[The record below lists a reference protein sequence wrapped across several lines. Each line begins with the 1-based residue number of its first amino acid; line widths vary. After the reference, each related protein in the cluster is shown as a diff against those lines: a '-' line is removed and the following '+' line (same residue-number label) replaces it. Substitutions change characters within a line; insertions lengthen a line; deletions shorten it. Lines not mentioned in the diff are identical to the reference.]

1 MVQPKHSSVKTA
13 INTLPRD
20 ISLATR
26 NFPFTVIQPPMSPL
40 VFYFFDCKFFLIA
53 NLFPSGICLLEPNP
67 DFLRALLYHWLKSHF
82 SYEVMLSCNF
92 LLLIEGMKSNSVLY
106 RIFLPFVVL
115 LFPTCFWLFWD
126 VMGLRAGC
134 DRLVRE
140 FGGGKLNAAMGRSSF
155 ISNFAPFFFPS
166 RCGCPQWMRS

>member
-1 MVQPKHSSVKTA
+1 MVQPKHSSVKTT
-13 INTLPRD
+13 INILPRD

-106 RIFLPFVVL
+106 RIFCLL
-115 LFPTCFWLFWD
+115 LFSYFP
-126 VMGLRAGC
+126 
-134 DRLVRE
+134 LVFDFSE
-140 FGGGKLNAAMGRSSF
+140 T
-155 ISNFAPFFFPS
+155 
-166 RCGCPQWMRS
+166 

>member
-92 LLLIEGMKSNSVLY
+92 LLLASFTTFTIEGMKSNSVLY
-106 RIFLPFVVL
+106 RIFCLL
-115 LFPTCFWLFWD
+115 LFSYFP
-126 VMGLRAGC
+126 
-134 DRLVRE
+134 LVFDFSE
-140 FGGGKLNAAMGRSSF
+140 T
-155 ISNFAPFFFPS
+155 
-166 RCGCPQWMRS
+166 